1 MIPPKCYVIRDGALS
16 HIESFELTIG
26 DVLYIR
32 SGDKIP
38 ADCVLF
44 ATTELK
50 VDNSSLTGEAEAQDR
65 SKLNEHE
72 NPLEA
77 TNLIF
82 NGTLAVNGIIQHS

>member
-1 MIPPKCYVIRDGALS
+1 MI
-16 HIESFELTIG
+16 
-26 DVLYIR
+26 YIR

-50 VDNSSLTGEAEAQDR
+50 VDNSSLTGEAEAQER
-65 SKLNEHE
+65 SKVNEHE

-77 TNLIF
+77 SNMIF
-82 NGTLAVNGIIQHS
+82 NGTLAVNGMIYILKV